1 MPADSVFC
9 IRVRPSD
16 EGKRLDVLLA
26 SLLEACTRSFAAGLI
41 AAKKVRVDGRP
52 KKPGYRVKSGETISG
67 SIPEPVPIEF
77 KPEPI
82 PLNIIYEDPHIV
94 VVNKQPGLVVHPAP
108 GHFSGTLVNG
118 LLYHCPDLGEI
129 GGELRPGIV
138 HRLDKNTSGTLVVA
152 KNGAA
157 HANLSRQFKSRKV
170 KKDYLALVY
179 GHMKSS
185 AGSIK
190 LPIGRH
196 PVDRKRMSTVSPRG
210 RTAETEWKIRAQ
222 LQGIALLE
230 VHLKTGRTHQIRV
243 HCAAMHHPIVGDRVY
258 GPRKPEKTL
267 DRRRLPS
274 DKLLPIL
281 KSVERQMLHAWR
293 LSFRHPHSGKVLAF
307 ESRLPEDMAAIIQKI
322 REIGS

>member
-1 MPADSVFC
+1 MPADSAIS

-26 SLLEACTRSFAAGLI
+26 SLLTDCTRTFVAGLI
-41 AAKKVRVDGRP
+41 AAEHVRVDGRS
-52 KKPGYRVKSGETISG
+52 KKPGYRVKSGENISG
-67 SIPEPVPIEF
+67 IIPAPVPVEF

-82 PLNIIYEDPHIV
+82 PLNIVYEDDHIV

-118 LLYHCPDLGEI
+118 LLYHCQNLGGI

-138 HRLDKNTSGTLVVA
+138 HRLDKDTSGTLVVA
-152 KNGAA
+152 KNDTA
-157 HANLSRQFKSRKV
+157 HTKLSRQFKSRKV
-170 KKDYLALVY
+170 KKDYLALVH
-179 GHMKSS
+179 GNMKSPT
-185 AGSIK
+185 GSIK

-210 RTAETEWKIRAQ
+210 RTAETEWNIKEQ
-222 LQGIALLE
+222 FQGISLLE

-243 HCAAMHHPIVGDRVY
+243 HCSALHHPIVGDKVY
-258 GPRKPEKTL
+258 GPRKLEKTIAK
-267 DRRRLPS
+267 DRPQS
-274 DKLLPIL
+274 DQILQVL
-281 KSVERQMLHAWR
+281 KSVTRQMLHAWR
-293 LSFRHPHSGKVLAF
+293 LGFRHPHTDEALSF
-307 ESRLPEDMAAIIQKI
+307 ESPLPEDMDSIIQRI